1 MKQFGRLINLRI
13 GNEKESI
20 EITNLRIAFSVEK
33 TLTSEPN
40 PAVIR
45 VWNLNGSNRN
55 LITSKI
61 YNRLSLSVAYREDE
75 LRMIY
80 KGDITDVVTLRDG
93 TDFITEMTCGDG
105 HSAYTTANVNKT
117 LKGGASDK
125 DIMSEASKAM
135 GVDSGVISLPKD
147 KILPRGK
154 VITGNARDVMHKIG
168 RNNGADWSIQD
179 GQMTVL
185 PKDKVV
191 SDNEGFVVSEET
203 GMIGSPEK
211 TDDGL
216 QVTMLC
222 KAALRIGGLVRI
234 YSIIPEYCGDYK
246 ITELEHAGDFMGDD
260 WYTKITCIGGKYQKV
275 ENGKSKSA

>member
-20 EITNLRIAFSVEK
+20 EITNLRISFSVEK

-45 VWNLNGSNRN
+45 IWNLNGSNRN

-93 TDFITEMTCGDG
+93 ADFITEMTCGDG
-105 HSAYTTANVNKT
+105 HSAYTKAKVNKT
-117 LKGGASDK
+117 LKAGSTDK
-125 DIMSEASKAM
+125 DIMNEAAKSM
-135 GVDSGVISLPKD
+135 GTEKGVVSLPKD
-147 KILPRGK
+147 RALPRGK
-154 VITGNARDVMHKIG
+154 VITGNARDVMHKVG
-168 RNNGADWSIQD
+168 RNNNADWSIQD
-179 GQMTVL
+179 GQVTVL

-191 SDNEGFVVSEET
+191 SDNEGFVVSQTT
-203 GMIGSPEK
+203 GMINSPEK
-211 TDDGL
+211 TDNGL
-216 QVTMLC
+216 QITMLC
-222 KAALRIGGLVRI
+222 NAALRIGGLVRVE
-234 YSIIPEYCGDYK
+234 SIIPEYNGDYK

-260 WYTKITCIGGKYQKV
+260 WYTKITCVGGKYQKV

>member
-61 YNRLSLSVAYREDE
+61 YNRLSLSVAYKGDE

-105 HSAYTTANVNKT
+105 HSAYTKAKVNKT
-117 LKGGASDK
+117 LKAGSTDK
-125 DIMSEASKAM
+125 DIMNEAAKSM
-135 GVDSGVISLPKD
+135 GTEKGVVSLPKD
-147 KILPRGK
+147 RALPRGK
-154 VITGNARDVMHKIG
+154 VITGNARDVMHKVG
-168 RNNGADWSIQD
+168 RNNNADWSIQD
-179 GQMTVL
+179 GQVTVL

-191 SDNEGFVVSEET
+191 SDNEGFVVSQTT
-203 GMIGSPEK
+203 GMINSPEK
-211 TDDGL
+211 TDNGL
-216 QVTMLC
+216 QITMLC
-222 KAALRIGGLVRI
+222 NAALRIGGLVRVE
-234 YSIIPEYCGDYK
+234 SIMPEYNGDYK
-246 ITELEHAGDFMGDD
+246 ITELEHTGDFMGDD
-260 WYTKITCIGGKYQKV
+260 WYTKITCVGGKYQKV